1 MPKLKNAQK
10 EDNVSES
17 TIVISLIVLI
27 AIIVLGFYF
36 FNTDGSQRDSEKNA
50 VVTPSDCEFPAS
62 AADLREAGLKL
73 SEEVSGT
80 VGYSNEGYLTIE
92 SSNGFVL
99 LTPVIDATDID
110 EIIRTQITEMIGCE
124 GTTDLSYWVF
134 DVSDSK
140 QLPPEMLN
148 LLGPERPDQILV
160 VLGSIYVYSVSSLTL
175 DITRIN
181 TIADEIARSRTG
193 GNTGPT
199 VPGGSSGNSGG
210 QTGIPSRSRTG
221 NLLGNNIFSD
231 NGEVGITFSGGNTS
245 TLDLGAG
252 GGSSSGG
259 TSGGSSSGGLP
270 VGSGSVGG
278 GVSGG
283 SSGGSSCT
291 PTVVCEDPDT
301 GERYTPGRSGCQGAD
316 FYGQT
321 PTPPTGTRQL
331 QLCLDSSGNEF
342 GSCPSDYYFH
352 FRNCS
357 AEANER
363 NLAGSGRP
371 TSPEEYDQR
380 AAPLPTRPGEPGTLF
395 TVPPTYAYSPVN
407 YTVRCSYPDQAEAIR
422 CGAPGSGEYCL
433 PGWNP
438 IGCLNGNTINGF

>member
-1 MPKLKNAQK
+1 MPKLKSAQK

-62 AADLREAGLKL
+62 ATDLREAGLKL
-73 SEEVSGT
+73 SEEVSGK
-80 VGYSNEGYLTIE
+80 VGYSPDGHLTIE

-99 LTPVIDATDID
+99 LTPVIDSTDID
-110 EIIRTQITEMIGCE
+110 EMIRTQITEIIGCE

-134 DVSDSK
+134 DVSDPT

-148 LLGPERPDQILV
+148 LLGPERPNQILV

-175 DITRIN
+175 DLNRI
-181 TIADEIARSRTG
+181 IAIAEEIASSRSG

-199 VPGGSSGNSGG
+199 VPSSGNSPSGG
-210 QTGIPSRSRTG
+210 RTGIPSRSRTG

-231 NGEVGITFSGGNTS
+231 EGEVDITFSGGNTS
-245 TLDLGAG
+245 TLDLGASG
-252 GGSSSGG
+252 GSGSSGSSSSGG
-259 TSGGSSSGGLP
+259 RP

-278 GVSGG
+278 GISGSSG
-283 SSGGSSCT
+283 SSGGNCT
-291 PTVVCEDPDT
+291 PTVLCEDPET
-301 GERYTPGRSGCQGAD
+301 GDRFTPGRSGCQGAD
-316 FYGQT
+316 FYAQT
-321 PTPPTGTRQL
+321 PTPPQGTRQL